1 MLYWWGQQQV
11 PFLGLKAVE
20 IANGSSLTLERRKLG
35 NPWDFGDT
43 SVGGGSEDAS
53 GGYTIRLA
61 DVPFTGGG
69 SVIVT
74 NTYNRNFHVLVSCDD
89 NTATGTIAAYDN
101 PAPANAGKTKILFN
115 DGANWAGTV
124 VASDAIALVK
134 NASDNLNNNFSD
146 SGNPA
151 TVSFGGVRFDGNL
164 SLRLWADG
172 SADKVNFGT
181 LGFSGSGGIAF
192 AFQDGDEPNRNK
204 WVIGT
209 KPKSVPV
216 PPTAARLWRIS
227 AKPIDETTDQLI
239 ASPVTGLFILVQ

>member
-1 MLYWWGQQQV
+1 MGEFHTRVVHEGQPYAELTADDFVAGMQHILDMQTGMS
-11 PFLGLKAVE
+11 FLLHG
-20 IANGSSLTLERRKLG
+20 
-35 NPWDFGDT
+35 
-43 SVGGGSEDAS
+43 
-53 GGYTIRLA
+53 
-61 DVPFTGGG
+61 
-69 SVIVT
+69 
-74 NTYNRNFHVLVSCDD
+74 
-89 NTATGTIAAYDN
+89 
-101 PAPANAGKTKILFN
+101 
-115 DGANWAGTV
+115 
-124 VASDAIALVK
+124 LVK